1 MSFVSDVSDW
11 AILNDAKPKQL
22 ERILVEFQHQS
33 ASEIYRACI
42 LLESYHTV
50 YRRDRIEQRRN
61 QIASGQVRIKEPCLP
76 PTPTQ
81 LHEIA
86 QRMNAKAA
94 LSIPTE
100 EVMIQL
106 QELAK
111 YLRQY
116 QIYVRAGLKKIVA
129 KDDGKHRLLCDR
141 IHFSDFTNQWNYQN
155 QPVACLSL
163 PNGRIRSS
171 NVELPQSQ
179 KKGRCCGR

>member
-1 MSFVSDVSDW
+1 VSFVSDVSDW
-11 AILNDAKPKQL
+11 AILNDAKSKQL
-22 ERILVEFQHQS
+22 QRILVEFHHQS
-33 ASEIYRACI
+33 ASEVYRACV
-42 LLESYHTV
+42 LLESYHSV

-61 QIASGQVRIKEPCLP
+61 QIASGQARIKEPCVP

-86 QRMNAKAA
+86 QRMNANAA

-116 QIYVRAGLKKIVA
+116 QIDVKAGLKKILA
-129 KDDGKHRLLCDR
+129 KDDGKHRLICDR
-141 IHFSDFTNQWNYQN
+141 IHFSDFTNHWSNLN
-155 QPVACLSL
+155 EPIPCLSL
-163 PNGRIRSS
+163 PNGRIQSS
-171 NVELPQSQ
+171 SYELPQSQ